1 MNVKANNHIHTLHEG
16 QQNSYH
22 YSMFNIKV
30 IIGILE
36 VSLFLL
42 CWEMFLYGGVCPLL
56 MFYEARKAD
65 TVLLQMRVLMTN
77 MGLIIPVNLQK
88 LNFFFFWWP
97 CIFSY
102 QSINLRR
109 QYCSSGYT
117 HGAIIIKR
125 NVSLEGAKSICAR
138 PWGADD
144 SRKPAVKLK
153 LKTSRELLF
162 ACLIVIRKKCSVEVN
177 KTLLVCSM
185 RCKCLISM
193 RNIN

>member
-1 MNVKANNHIHTLHEG
+1 MKANNHIHTLHEG

-88 LNFFFFWWP
+88 LNFFFFLVTLYFFLPEYKPQTSILQFWVHSR
-97 CIFSY
+97 CNHY
-102 QSINLRR
+102 QKKCVFGRCKINLCTALRCWR
-109 QYCSSGYT
+109 QQEARSKT
-117 HGAIIIKR
+117 QIKNKQR
-125 NVSLEGAKSICAR
+125 VVVR
-138 PWGADD
+138 
-144 SRKPAVKLK
+144 
-153 LKTSRELLF
+153 LF
-162 ACLIVIRKKCSVEVN
+162 NCYKKEMLCWS
-177 KTLLVCSM
+177 K
-185 RCKCLISM
+185 
-193 RNIN
+193 